1 MLLKRVK
8 KAVNNDSEKAERSK
22 RGRRSRNKGASF
34 ERTIAK
40 KFKEFFGVE
49 LVRTP
54 QSGGFVKKAEKAD
67 DFRGDIVS
75 ADKDIDIKLHI
86 ECKCCASYSIPK
98 WIRQSEEDCPINK
111 IPTVI
116 FHKPNSSK
124 DYIIIGVEGFKSLM
138 KTFIEHKDSEISDF
152 KEEWKQIKG
161 YEDYYISNKG
171 RIKSCKDGKPVN
183 YLKPKVGS
191 SGYLNIS
198 LCKNGKPKSFRV
210 HKLVAEYFVQ
220 GKTTD
225 KNVVGHKDGNK
236 LNVYYTN
243 LEWIS
248 YHSNNLDAY
257 ETGLKVKGENH
268 TLSKLKDCEILDIRI
283 LNGFG
288 TYNIEQLSNKFKVS
302 TTTINRI
309 ISNLDYRNTNNLFI
323 VCKNAQSWSLPA
335 WLRQSESDCPKGKV
349 PCVIMHKPNSSVDY
363 ITMKLEDFFDLCE
376 KKKVVFP
383 KGGKK

>member
-1 MLLKRVK
+1 MKEVIKVLLKRVQ

-86 ECKCCASYSIPK
+86 ECK
-98 WIRQSEEDCPINK
+98 
-111 IPTVI
+111 
-116 FHKPNSSK
+116 
-124 DYIIIGVEGFKSLM
+124 
-138 KTFIEHKDSEISDF
+138 
-152 KEEWKQIKG
+152 
-161 YEDYYISNKG
+161 
-171 RIKSCKDGKPVN
+171 
-183 YLKPKVGS
+183 
-191 SGYLNIS
+191 
-198 LCKNGKPKSFRV
+198 
-210 HKLVAEYFVQ
+210 
-220 GKTTD
+220 
-225 KNVVGHKDGNK
+225 
-236 LNVYYTN
+236 
-243 LEWIS
+243 
-248 YHSNNLDAY
+248 
-257 ETGLKVKGENH
+257 
-268 TLSKLKDCEILDIRI
+268 
-283 LNGFG
+283 
-288 TYNIEQLSNKFKVS
+288 
-302 TTTINRI
+302 
-309 ISNLDYRNTNNLFI
+309 
-323 VCKNAQSWSLPA
+323 NAQSWSLPA